1 MNRIFSVCAPVGL
14 LASMVLGGAILMAPG
29 LAFAAPAGYLI
40 VTNDPGSLNTANQQ
54 SALVPSSDI
63 YFYPSA
69 NTPLTINGAMFGNS
83 ATHSYIANGVLV
95 QSAGQSAF
103 NYLAVGEGAAIPG
116 AVGALTVSGGTLDM
130 TQLQVGDYGGNGTVS
145 QTEGTVNF
153 GGLEAALNI
162 GNQGGT
168 GLYEISGGTL
178 SLNHTLVDIG
188 RNSDANPASNGSLS
202 ISGNSAV
209 NASAGSTI
217 IIGNW
222 VQSNSPGTGM
232 IDQTG
237 GTLSIDGTSKLYLA
251 AFGNGTYNLSGGTL
265 QIGGNSLSGV
275 FNNKGGS
282 YSFNLGGGLIQV
294 IGSTLNT
301 SVNAHLSGNASTLD
315 TNGLG
320 AVWSGIL
327 SGDGSLTKAGGGTL
341 TLTGLNT
348 YTGGT
353 TVTGGT
359 LSVGRDA
366 NLGGASGG
374 LTLNNGTL
382 LSTANITSERDIN
395 LNGGGTLDNGGHS
408 DSFSGVIAGSG
419 PLTLAGGGR
428 TMLSG
433 AMNTSLINASTLQ
446 LNKTINVAGNY
457 EQGAEASLILGVAS
471 NAVSTGD
478 ITDSGYGRLV
488 VAGTANI
495 AAGSTIGLQKLSSYG
510 FAQGQRYLVVQANA
524 IGTHYNADNLHY
536 TVEGYNASGTSVVS
550 GSNSNLLV
558 TVGSSTASV
567 ATPPDITPPVDVT
580 PPEVTPPVVDV
591 TPPEVTPPVVA
602 VTPPEVTPPVVAVT
616 PPEVTPPVV
625 AVTPPE
631 VTPPIVAV
639 TPPEVT
645 PPIVA
650 VTPPEVTPPV
660 VVVTPPVVSTPEAPS
675 IAPINQSTTLG
686 GATTLAGLFNYNGY
700 DARLMNLF
708 NAAAALPSSAAGN
721 KAGAQLSPAATAS
734 AATQASTAS
743 TVQVLN
749 VTAAHLDGLRTAQNN
764 TGGSSGIA
772 TGEGASNSGLWGQA
786 FGGTSRLS
794 ESNNIA
800 GYHSHYGG
808 MLIGADGAVNDSWQA
823 GGLFSYTQTTVNS
836 DGDNTGSSADV
847 KSYGLFGYA
856 SYQGQPWYL
865 DLSLGAVQQQ
875 YDTRREINFPGF
887 SGVANGSHDGM
898 QYIASALAGYP
909 IELANHTVLAPI
921 AGLTYSSL
929 DEDSFTESGG
939 NGAALHV
946 DSTSTHSLKSDLGTR
961 LERSFATTY
970 GNVVPSAQLIWR
982 HEYQDTRLQSVSN
995 FAADTSGATSFS
1007 SPGAKPVDDTGVLAL
1022 GVTLLRSNTLSLSA
1036 KYTLEAASGYTANTG
1051 DMQVRWNF

>member
-1 MNRIFSVCAPVGL
+1 
-14 LASMVLGGAILMAPG
+14 MVLGGAILMAPG

-130 TQLQVGDYGGNGTVS
+130 TQLQVGDYGGNGSVS
-145 QTEGTVNF
+145 QTGGTVNF

-168 GLYEISGGTL
+168 GLYDISGGTL

-202 ISGNSAV
+202 ISGNAAV

-222 VQSNSPGTGM
+222 VQSNSPGTGI

-251 AFGNGTYNLSGGTL
+251 AYGNGTFNLSGGTL

-275 FNNKGGS
+275 FNNKGGA
-282 YSFNLGGGLIQV
+282 YTFNLGGGLIQV
-294 IGSTLNT
+294 IGSTLST

-645 PPIVA
+645 PP
-650 VTPPEVTPPV
+650 V

-887 SGVANGSHDGM
+887 SGVANGNHDGM

-909 IELANHTVLAPI
+909 IELANHTVLTPI

>member
-1 MNRIFSVCAPVGL
+1 
-14 LASMVLGGAILMAPG
+14 
-29 LAFAAPAGYLI
+29 
-40 VTNDPGSLNTANQQ
+40 
-54 SALVPSSDI
+54 
-63 YFYPSA
+63 
-69 NTPLTINGAMFGNS
+69 
-83 ATHSYIANGVLV
+83 
-95 QSAGQSAF
+95 
-103 NYLAVGEGAAIPG
+103 
-116 AVGALTVSGGTLDM
+116 
-130 TQLQVGDYGGNGTVS
+130 
-145 QTEGTVNF
+145 
-153 GGLEAALNI
+153 
-162 GNQGGT
+162 
-168 GLYEISGGTL
+168 
-178 SLNHTLVDIG
+178 
-188 RNSDANPASNGSLS
+188 
-202 ISGNSAV
+202 
-209 NASAGSTI
+209 
-217 IIGNW
+217 
-222 VQSNSPGTGM
+222 
-232 IDQTG
+232 
-237 GTLSIDGTSKLYLA
+237 
-251 AFGNGTYNLSGGTL
+251 
-265 QIGGNSLSGV
+265 
-275 FNNKGGS
+275 
-282 YSFNLGGGLIQV
+282 
-294 IGSTLNT
+294 
-301 SVNAHLSGNASTLD
+301 
-315 TNGLG
+315 
-320 AVWSGIL
+320 
-327 SGDGSLTKAGGGTL
+327 
-341 TLTGLNT
+341 
-348 YTGGT
+348 
-353 TVTGGT
+353 

-645 PPIVA
+645 PP
-650 VTPPEVTPPV
+650 V

-887 SGVANGSHDGM
+887 SGVANGNHDGM

-909 IELANHTVLAPI
+909 IELANHTVLTPI

>member
-1 MNRIFSVCAPVGL
+1 
-14 LASMVLGGAILMAPG
+14 MVLGGAILMAPG

-168 GLYEISGGTL
+168 GRYDISGGTL

-251 AFGNGTYNLSGGTL
+251 AYGNGTYNLSGGTL

-887 SGVANGSHDGM
+887 SGVANGNHDGM

-909 IELANHTVLAPI
+909 IELANHTVLTPI

-1036 KYTLEAASGYTANTG
+1036 KYTLEAASGYAANTG